1 MWCHLIG
8 VLLNIDHPVS
18 ELHLSFHSAPLAQC
32 EVVLQQLKH
41 TGQCSQNTRKGGRG
55 PASLFRFSEKR
66 IEKVIQ
72 ASLFIL
78 SADDLNGH

>member
-1 MWCHLIG
+1 MWYHLIG

-18 ELHLSFHSAPLAQC
+18 ELHLSFRSATLAQC

-41 TGQCSQNTRKGGRG
+41 TGQCSQNKCKGGRG
-55 PASLFRFSEKR
+55 KFVPLQSKR